1 MNNNQTDDTPKLLRI
16 SEIADF
22 FGVSAKAMRLYEQKG
37 IIKPH
42 KIDPET
48 GYRYYSADQVKQ
60 LNSLV
65 ELQELGFTLNEIKKI
80 MDGGIKTEKLKEA
93 LEEKRAEWERH
104 AADVQRKIE
113 AIENIEDRIARKL
126 GQKEISEMTEEE
138 RAWYLVNVVAIEELK
153 GNKTLSEAIWL

>member
-1 MNNNQTDDTPKLLRI
+1 MDNFDNHDNNKLLRI

-37 IIKPH
+37 IITPY

-65 ELQELGFTLNEIKKI
+65 ELQELGFTLAEIKKI
-80 MDGGIKTEKLKEA
+80 MNGGIKTARLKEA

-113 AIENIEDRIARKL
+113 AIENIEDKIARKE

-138 RAWYLVNVVAIEELK
+138 RAWYLVNVVAIEDLK

>member
-1 MNNNQTDDTPKLLRI
+1 MNNNPTDDTPKLLRI

-126 GQKEISEMTEEE
+126 GQKKISEMTEEE
-138 RAWYLVNVVAIEELK
+138 RAWYLVNVVAIEDLK